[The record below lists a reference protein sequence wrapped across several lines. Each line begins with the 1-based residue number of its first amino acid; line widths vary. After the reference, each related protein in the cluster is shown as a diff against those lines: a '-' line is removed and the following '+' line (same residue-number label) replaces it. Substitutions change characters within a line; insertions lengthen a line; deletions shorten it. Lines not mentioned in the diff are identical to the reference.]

1 MHTEDPELCT
11 RRGQVAGGPLS
22 LALGRLGVKTPSA
35 LVRLRPVVGC
45 SAAPACSS
53 SAGAAGAAGAASADA
68 VAAAA
73 GAWLSWLPTEAGCA
87 ATTEAALCAKDF
99 FERAACPLARWASSA
114 TISASSCAACAAC
127 ARTATVCA
135 RTAAISRAVCASAC
149 FCALRLRACCS
160 ISVASSCV
168 LPGLGDLGCRRP
180 VLIAQLGVGP
190 RLQQSPRACLVAL
203 VSRVHQGGG
212 GAAAAP
218 LIRVGMVPQENAQE
232 GKVATSRSS
241 HERGATAAVRQV
253 DARAAPQQLPR
264 QP

>member
-1 MHTEDPELCT
+1 MWSAAALPPPALLQRA
-11 RRGQVAGGPLS
+11 RRARRARRVPMPSLLVMLLLL
-22 LALGRLGVKTPSA
+22 LALGSA
-35 LVRLRPVVGC
+35 GCPRKRGALPPRRRPF
-45 SAAPACSS
+45 APRTSS
-53 SAGAAGAAGAASADA
+53 SGPPG
-68 VAAAA
+68 
-73 GAWLSWLPTEAGCA
+73 
-87 ATTEAALCAKDF
+87 
-99 FERAACPLARWASSA
+99 PLARWASSA